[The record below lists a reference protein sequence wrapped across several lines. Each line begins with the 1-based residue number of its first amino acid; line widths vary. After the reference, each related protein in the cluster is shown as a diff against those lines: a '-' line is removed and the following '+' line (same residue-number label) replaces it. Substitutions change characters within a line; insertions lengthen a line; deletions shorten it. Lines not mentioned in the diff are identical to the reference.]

1 MNRFQSHY
9 DSIVSHDLLLKD
21 HFLNVMH
28 LPKLDA
34 ITLNIGLGK
43 KAVLDKKQI
52 LVSLTALELIS
63 QQKPCITRSKKS
75 IDKFKLRVNMP
86 LGSKV
91 TLRRSLMF
99 SFLDSFV
106 HSVLP
111 LFDDLS
117 ESFSK
122 TLSHNSSSF
131 SPSFS
136 RPFFYS
142 SSFINLHPHSSPFLP
157 FLLYQHNFFSHN
169 LSSKSSVSFNLGVKD
184 FFVFHQIPYEKF
196 DTPYGLDI
204 NLLVRSSHRSPHLFT
219 PTYFLSSFQMPLG
232 SL

>member
-52 LVSLTALELIS
+52 LVALTALELIS

-75 IDKFKLRVNMP
+75 IDKFKLRANMP

-99 SFLDSFV
+99 SFLDSFI

-111 LFDDLS
+111 RFEDLS

-142 SSFINLHPHSSPFLP
+142 SSFINLHPHSSPFL
-157 FLLYQHNFFSHN
+157 LYQHNF
-169 LSSKSSVSFNLGVKD
+169 LSTTLPSSSFVSFNLGVKD
-184 FFVFHQIPYEKF
+184 FFVFSQIPYEKF

-204 NLLVRSSHRSPHLFT
+204 NLLLRSSKHTPHLFT